1 MNETV
6 KPNPITVEVIRN
18 SLESAVAETGATI
31 SKLAHSM
38 LFAECKDFSIGIL
51 TADAELLALAQYIP
65 AHQGGMKT
73 NADAIL
79 RVIGKENLFPGD
91 VIMTNDPYLGGLHG
105 QDLLLMKPLF
115 FDGELIALAGC
126 VAHRTDMGG
135 MSPGSLCLGAT
146 EIYQEAIRFPCVKLV
161 NRGVV
166 NDDIMRIYLANIR
179 MPQDQKADTT
189 AQLAS
194 LDQCER
200 AVLAVVKKYG
210 LKTYKACVK
219 EILDISERRAR
230 LEVEKIP
237 DGTYS
242 FCDYT
247 EHDSVED
254 RDWAVRGTMTVSGS
268 DISVDFTGTDPQALS
283 LINCAPYS
291 HIPKTWQS
299 LMYWADPSI
308 PKNQGLYRP
317 FKSITAPKGTIVN
330 PNFPAPVGASPTDTA
345 GVILDAV
352 LTAFTKACPERGW
365 ATWSNCNSTTTFYG
379 TNPETGKQIIYSALD
394 GLAIGGGARA
404 NADGWPA
411 SQVEASSMM
420 IPSIEVTEQ
429 NVPLRYVKREFVT
442 DNAGDG
448 KFRGGTGVIVE
459 YEVIAPMTFSYISI
473 RNRHPSPGAQG
484 GTDGGPQWA
493 KLVTA
498 EGEET
503 ALPQK
508 ITNVKVKPGDH
519 IIVCNAGGGGFG
531 DPKERDPELVRRDLE
546 DGFISKE
553 KAEKVYNYRKD

>member
-1 MNETV
+1 MTNV

-31 SKLAHSM
+31 TKLAHSM

-79 RVIGKENLFPGD
+79 RVVGKENLFPGD
-91 VIMTNDPYLGGLHG
+91 VVMTNDPYLGGLHS

-115 FDGELIALAGC
+115 FDDELIGFAGC

-135 MSPGSLCLGAT
+135 MVPGSLCLGAT

-161 NRGVV
+161 NRGVI
-166 NDDIMRIYLANIR
+166 NEDIMRTYLTNVR
-179 MPQDQKADTT
+179 MPEDQKADTI
-189 AQLAS
+189 AQLSA

-200 AVLAVVKKYG
+200 AVAEIVKKYG
-210 LKTYKACVK
+210 LETYKLCVK
-219 EILDISERRAR
+219 DILDISERRAR

-237 DGTYS
+237 DGVYT

-247 EHDSVED
+247 EHDAIED
-254 RDWAVRGTMTVSGS
+254 RDWAVRGTVTIEGS
-268 DISVDFTGTDPQALS
+268 DISVDFTGTDEQAQG
-283 LINCAPYS
+283 LINCAPYIF
-291 HIPKTWQS
+291 IPKVWQS
-299 LMYWADPSI
+299 LMYWADASI

-317 FKSITAPKGTIVN
+317 FKSITAPKGSIVN
-330 PNFPAPVGASPTDTA
+330 PNFPAPVGGCPTDTA
-345 GVILDAV
+345 GIILDAV
-352 LTAFTKACPERGW
+352 LSAFTKAQPERGW
-365 ATWSNCNSTTTFYG
+365 ATWSNCNSTTTFIG
-379 TNPETGKQIIYSALD
+379 KMPESGKQFVYSALD

-404 NADGWPA
+404 NTDGWPA
-411 SQVEASSMM
+411 SQVEASAMM

-429 NVPLRYVKREFVT
+429 NVPLRYIKREFVQ

-448 KFRGGTGVIVE
+448 KYRGGVGVIVE
-459 YEVIAPMTFSYISI
+459 YEVLAPMTVTYISL
-473 RNRHPSPGAQG
+473 RHRHPSPGAQG

-493 KLVTA
+493 KA
-498 EGEET
+498 IINGEEIEL
-503 ALPQK
+503 AQK
-508 ITNVKVKPGDH
+508 TVGFQVNPSDR

-546 DGFISKE
+546 DGFISLE
-553 KAEKVYNYRKD
+553 KARTVYGYEG